1 MLPNLPYFFILLK
14 LNGCQCFCEN
24 KIYLLLLVAQELLYF
39 ALISRPAITR
49 LRLLKIHFTATLG
62 TRTFNIL

>member
-39 ALISRPAITR
+39 ALISRPAIR
-49 LRLLKIHFTATLG
+49 SEER
-62 TRTFNIL
+62 R